1 MECWEQAAIAEREL
15 LDGAKPDLWNY
26 NKALEALCFHSSF
39 WPIVMELTNGKPKLK
54 GNPTF
59 GTFYLSFR
67 WFLLHKKSSG
77 RRAVHQRQPNDR
89 HWERQRQQQL
99 GGTSAL
105 REDRLRG
112 K

>member
-59 GTFYLSFR
+59 GTFYLPFR
-67 WFLLHKKSSG
+67 
-77 RRAVHQRQPNDR
+77 
-89 HWERQRQQQL
+89 
-99 GGTSAL
+99 
-105 REDRLRG
+105 
-112 K
+112 